1 MLAIAVVLVGISAWN
16 DDAPAPAPPVP
27 ASMSTEVLEAET
39 GPIDLQLEIGM
50 DTETVRRIQG
60 EPLQQEGS
68 QWIYGP
74 SWLYFERGRL
84 ADWYSSPLY
93 PLKTATGSP
102 SDDGGNDRE

>member
-1 MLAIAVVLVGISAWN
+1 M
-16 DDAPAPAPPVP
+16 PA
-27 ASMSTEVLEAET
+27 EAAETET
-39 GPIDLQLEIGM
+39 GPIVRQLEIGM
-50 DTETVRRIQG
+50 DADAVRRIQG

-102 SDDGGNDRE
+102 SDDGSGSRRRQRQGVSGVRRAPLTCRR